1 MMKSSQSVAHDGSR
15 MRSRNWRRT
24 VAPRTT
30 EQGLHG
36 LAGGRFSG
44 QVDGDV
50 FALGRHTP
58 ERGLQTGRLIF
69 EGKGGQTAA
78 GIHSADDF
86 SPKTLSSSTYCFTEG
101 KTFSWTDLFSPLH
114 QLLAPPAIPCLTCGK
129 TISDRVRG
137 YPEICLSCY
146 LSIPWIKSPRCRIC
160 GRQVGCPDCTRT
172 GQAPRSFVMNRSA
185 VVYSPAMREWLA
197 QYKYRGN
204 EAYGAV
210 LARMTGVAYRRMLK
224 ELEEAGVVSK
234 GRSSGVPFRFHAVTA
249 VPVSS
254 DRLLE
259 RGFNQAARLAY
270 GAAMAGRIPLLNLL
284 ERSRHTEKQ
293 SFKTRWE
300 RLHDLHDVFRPSAL
314 AAEKLLAAVDEVKR
328 NRNRDRSTHGAAL
341 WFGVTSWRDSYPPS
355 SCSLRAETRDKL
367 ALGLAGQP
375 DPFSRILPDP
385 SLEPVRILLV
395 DDVYTTG
402 STLEAC
408 SRVLHELC
416 GRIGRRAEIY
426 CLTWARS

>member
-44 QVDGDV
+44 QEDGDV

-86 SPKTLSSSTYCFTEG
+86 SPKSLSSSTYCFTEG
-101 KTFSWTDLFSPLH
+101 KTFSWTDLLSPLH

-204 EAYGAV
+204 EAYGVV

-224 ELEEAGVVSK
+224 ELEEAGVVSR

-314 AAEKLLAAVDEVKR
+314 AGEKLLAAVNGEEKERQKYLPLV
-328 NRNRDRSTHGAAL
+328 SHWWGT
-341 WFGVTSWRDSYPPS
+341 TSFKSSYPTVSRSPW
-355 SCSLRAETRDKL
+355 AVVEGKL
-367 ALGLAGQP
+367 KPAQTIEK
-375 DPFSRILPDP
+375 DPFVRILPDP
-385 SLEPVRILLV
+385 SPEPVRILLV

-416 GRIGRRAEIY
+416 GSIGRRAEIY

>member
-1 MMKSSQSVAHDGSR
+1 MMKSSQSVANDGYR
-15 MRSRNWRRT
+15 ARSRDWNRATTSRI
-24 VAPRTT
+24 PRQSPC
-30 EQGLHG
+30 ELC
-36 LAGGRFSG
+36 GGRLLP
-44 QVDGDV
+44 VKADDDANAKV
-50 FALGRHTP
+50 RPVP
-58 ERGLQTGRLIF
+58 EQDLRKVLPISAK
-69 EGKGGQTAA
+69 KGGHAA
-78 GIHSADDF
+78 TDALLADDF
-86 SPKTLSSSTYCFTEG
+86 SSNFLSSSTYRFHEG
-101 KTFSWTDLFSPLH
+101 RTFSWTSLFSPLH

-146 LSIPWIKSPRCRIC
+146 ISIPWIQSLRCRIC

-172 GQAPRSFVMNRSA
+172 GQAPRSFVINRSA
-185 VVYSPAMREWLA
+185 VAYSPAMREWLA

-204 EAYGAV
+204 EAYGTV
-210 LARMTGVAYRRMLK
+210 LARMTGAAYRRMIQ
-224 ELEEAGVVSK
+224 ELDEAGIP
-234 GRSSGVPFRFHAVTA
+234 GNGSGTSFRFHAVTA

-254 DRLLE
+254 GRMQE

-270 GAAMAGRIPLLNLL
+270 GAASAGRIPLLNLL

-300 RLHDLHDVFRPSAL
+300 RMHDLHDAFRPTAQ
-314 AAEKLLAAVDEVKR
+314 AAEKLSAAVNVVKR
-328 NRNRDRSTHGAAL
+328 SRGASSNWLTPRFGAA
-341 WFGVTSWRDSYPPS
+341 SWVGGPP
-355 SCSLRAETRDKL
+355 LPRAR
-367 ALGLAGQP
+367 ALPTEAEGTFPLGQAGGP
-375 DPFSRILPDP
+375 DPFSRILTDP
-385 SLEPVRILLV
+385 SPEPVRLLLV

-408 SRVLHELC
+408 SRALHELC

>member
-1 MMKSSQSVAHDGSR
+1 MIKSSQSLAYDDSR
-15 MRSRNWRRT
+15 ARSRDGRR
-24 VAPRTT
+24 AKPRRSPKPSSY
-30 EQGLHG
+30 GPSG
-36 LAGGRFSG
+36 DRFFSR
-44 QVDGDV
+44 QLDGDAYASSRSV
-50 FALGRHTP
+50 
-58 ERGLQTGRLIF
+58 RLIPT
-69 EGKGGQTAA
+69 GKEEQTAI
-78 GIHSADDF
+78 GLPSADD
-86 SPKTLSSSTYCFTEG
+86 LSSPSLSPGFSCFSEG
-101 KTFSWTDLFSPLH
+101 KTFSWSGLLTPLH

-129 TISDRVRG
+129 AISERVRG

-160 GRQVGCPDCTRT
+160 GRQMGCPDCTRT

-185 VVYSPAMREWLA
+185 VAYSPVMREWLA

-204 EAYGAV
+204 ETYGTV
-210 LARMTGVAYRRMLK
+210 LARMTGMTYRRMVQ
-224 ELEEAGVVSK
+224 EFEEAGIMGNGK
-234 GRSSGVPFRFHAVTA
+234 GSSSSFRFHAVTA

-254 DRLLE
+254 DRMQE

-270 GAAMAGRIPLLNLL
+270 GVATAGRLPLLNLL

-300 RLHDLHDVFRPSAL
+300 RLHDLRDVFRPSAM
-314 AAEKLLAAVDEVKR
+314 AEEKLLAAVEEVKR
-328 NRNRDRSTHGAAL
+328 NRSQSFLWTLPRAWAMGGEAGVHPLPVVVDRS
-341 WFGVTSWRDSYPPS
+341 YPY
-355 SCSLRAETRDKL
+355 AQVGE
-367 ALGLAGQP
+367 P
-375 DPFSRILPDP
+375 DPFSRILPDFSP
-385 SLEPVRILLV
+385 EPIRILLV

>member
-1 MMKSSQSVAHDGSR
+1 MMKSSQSVANDASR
-15 MRSRNWRRT
+15 TRGRSWRR
-24 VAPRTT
+24 ANPPRSSR
-30 EQGLHG
+30 QSLYGPS
-36 LAGGRFSG
+36 GGRFFPG
-44 QVDGDV
+44 QLDGDA

-58 ERGLQTGRLIF
+58 EPVLQTVQPILA
-69 EGKGGQTAA
+69 EKGGKTAA
-78 GIHSADDF
+78 EVHSADEASSKSSF
-86 SPKTLSSSTYCFTEG
+86 SSTYCFTEG
-101 KTFSWTDLFSPLH
+101 KTFSWTGLLSPLH

-129 TISDRVRG
+129 TISDHVRG

-172 GQAPRSFVMNRSA
+172 GQALRSFVMNRSA
-185 VVYSPAMREWLA
+185 VAYSPAMREWLA

-224 ELEEAGVVSK
+224 ELEEAGVT
-234 GRSSGVPFRFHAVTA
+234 GDGITNGAPFRFHAVTA

-254 DRLLE
+254 DRMLE

-270 GAAMAGRIPLLNLL
+270 GAATAGRIPLLNLL

-300 RLHDLHDVFRPSAL
+300 RLHDLHDAFRPSAL
-314 AAEKLLAAVDEVKR
+314 AAEKLLDAVDEVKR
-328 NRNRDRSTHGAAL
+328 NRSKSPF
-341 WFGVTSWRDSYPPS
+341 WGVPRAWAIGGEAGSH
-355 SCSLRAETRDKL
+355 SLVAIERNNTNARLGKL
-367 ALGLAGQP
+367 
-375 DPFSRILPDP
+375 DPFFRIMPDP
-385 SLEPVRILLV
+385 SPEPVRILLV

-416 GRIGRRAEIY
+416 ERIGRRAEIY